1 MHLFDVLLTSGRVW
15 LFTIIGIIAAVCA
28 WFFLSE
34 SANRLAVAGWS
45 ITIGYLI
52 GWLLSLLPSR
62 ETE

>member
-1 MHLFDVLLTSGRVW
+1 MHLFDVVLTSGRVW
-15 LFTIIGIIAAVCA
+15 LFTIIGIIVAICG

-34 SANRLAVAGWS
+34 SGDRLAIAGWS

-62 ETE
+62 KT